1 MKHLYTLDTIGKE
14 NQGNRYVGSKGHQD
28 TLDYIQQII
37 EKTNQFDIQRQEV
50 KVEDK
55 SILAASL
62 KLFDVQDKTQEFK
75 VVQFKNSPNT
85 HKGGILTK
93 IINQHGTG
101 CTSSN
106 EEGEEKQ
113 LDKNKN
119 KEPWIALVKRGEC
132 TFTEKQLNAYHLG
145 ASAVLIYNNLEG
157 DYVGELNVTDA
168 YIPVGGISKE
178 TGETLIDL
186 LSSNNNNNT
195 YQLKLESKT
204 VIHTSYNIIADT
216 KAGNKSNTI
225 VIGAHSDSVKDGPGI
240 NDDGSGISTL
250 LELAVHLNQQKI
262 NNAIRFCWWTA
273 EELGLIGSQYYV
285 NSLTQQQL
293 NDIALYLN
301 IDMIA
306 SPNYVNYIYDGDGSD
321 SPKAKPAPTGS
332 DDIERTFENYFKS
345 QKQGFQPLD
354 LDLNARTDSGPFYA
368 AGIPF
373 GGLTSGFDYN
383 KTEEEVKLYG
393 GTVGVAHDPCYHKI
407 CDTIDNV
414 NSTVFLLH
422 ARAYAHALSIYSKS
436 TTSLYAKGH

>member
-1 MKHLYTLDTIGKE
+1 MTLTSTLSVFTFLGILIPFIFTFPVDTTYELSITVDKLMKHLYTLDAIGKE

-55 SILAASL
+55 SVIAASL
-62 KLFDVQDKTQEFK
+62 KLFDNQDKTQEFK

-85 HKGGILTK
+85 HKGGVLTK
-93 IINQHGTG
+93 IINQYGTG
-101 CTSSN
+101 CTPN
-106 EEGEEKQ
+106 NKEGQENQ
-113 LDKNKN
+113 LDKNNKN
-119 KEPWIALVKRGEC
+119 KEPWIAL
-132 TFTEKQLNAYHLG
+132 
-145 ASAVLIYNNLEG
+145 
-157 DYVGELNVTDA
+157 
-168 YIPVGGISKE
+168 E

-186 LSSNNNNNT
+186 LSSNNNNTTTT

-216 KAGNKSNTI
+216 KTGNKSNTI

-240 NDDGSGISTL
+240 NDDGSGVSTL

-273 EELGLIGSQYYV
+273 EELGLIGSQHYV
-285 NSLTQQQL
+285 KSLTQQQL

-321 SPKAKPAPTGS
+321 SPEANPAPTGS

-345 QKQGFQPLD
+345 QKQSYQPLD
-354 LDLNARTDSGPFYA
+354 LALNARTDSGPFYA

-393 GTVGVAHDPCYHKI
+393 GTAGVAHDPCYHKK

-436 TTSLYAKGH
+436 ITSLYTKGQ